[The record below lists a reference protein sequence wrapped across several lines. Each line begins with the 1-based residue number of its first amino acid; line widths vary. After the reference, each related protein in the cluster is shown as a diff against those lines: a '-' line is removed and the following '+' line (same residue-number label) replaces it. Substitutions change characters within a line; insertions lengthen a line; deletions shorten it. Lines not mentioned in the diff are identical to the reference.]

1 MLAEAFHSVVDTGD
15 HVLLLWG
22 RFRSRRPAD
31 PDHPL
36 GHGQE
41 LYFWSFVVAVLI
53 FAVGAGLALYEGI
66 ARIRN
71 PRILDNAGW
80 NYAVLAIA
88 ALFEGGS
95 LLVGYR
101 YFRFESRGRSL
112 WQTLHE
118 SKDPPVFTVVLEDTA
133 ALLGVGIAFLGI
145 WLAGHFQRPEF
156 DGAASIAIGLLLAA
170 VSIVL
175 ARESK
180 SLLVGEAMSAK
191 AREEIRRIVTACD
204 GVMQANRPLT
214 LYFGP
219 DFILLAMEVEFA
231 PGLAGAALTGAID
244 RIEQSVRQ
252 RFPKIQRIYIEA
264 EAISSAGSRQP

>member
-15 HVLLLWG
+15 DVLLLWG

-31 PDHPL
+31 ADHPL

-53 FAVGAGLALYEGI
+53 FAVGAGFALYEGI
-66 ARIRN
+66 SRIRN
-71 PRILDNAGW
+71 PEALGSPTW

-88 ALFEGGS
+88 GLFEGGS

-101 YFRFESRGRSL
+101 YFRSESRGRSL

-133 ALLGVGIAFLGI
+133 ALIGIAVAFLGI
-145 WLAGHFQRPEF
+145 WLAEHFQRPDF
-156 DGAASIAIGLLLAA
+156 DGAASIAIGLLLTA
-170 VSIVL
+170 VSVVL

-180 SLLVGEAMSAK
+180 SLLVGEAMGVK
-191 AREEIRRIVTACD
+191 AREEICRIVTACD
-204 GVMQANRPLT
+204 GVVQANRPLT

-219 DFILLAMEVEFA
+219 DFILLAIEVEFA
-231 PGLAGAALTGAID
+231 PGLGGAALTGAVD

-264 EAISSAGSRQP
+264 EAIGSAALRQS